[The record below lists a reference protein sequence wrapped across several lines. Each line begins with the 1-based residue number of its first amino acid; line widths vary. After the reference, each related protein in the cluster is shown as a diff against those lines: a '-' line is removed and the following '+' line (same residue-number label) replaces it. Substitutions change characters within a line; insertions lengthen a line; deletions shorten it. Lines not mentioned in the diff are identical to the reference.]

1 MTEEQEKRQTLLI
14 VDDTPSNISLLEEI
28 FSKEYSIRSTTRG
41 SEALMIAREIPDL
54 ILLDIMM
61 PEMNG
66 YEVCEKLKESPALRD
81 IPVIFLSSLSSAVI
95 KAKALKSG
103 GVDYISKPFHLE
115 EIRTKVKTLL
125 MTRKL
130 QLSVCG

>member
-1 MTEEQEKRQTLLI
+1 
-14 VDDTPSNISLLEEI
+14 
-28 FSKEYSIRSTTRG
+28 
-41 SEALMIAREIPDL
+41 
-54 ILLDIMM
+54 M

-103 GVDYISKPFHLE
+103 SVDYISKPFHLE

-130 QLSVCG
+130 QPTACG